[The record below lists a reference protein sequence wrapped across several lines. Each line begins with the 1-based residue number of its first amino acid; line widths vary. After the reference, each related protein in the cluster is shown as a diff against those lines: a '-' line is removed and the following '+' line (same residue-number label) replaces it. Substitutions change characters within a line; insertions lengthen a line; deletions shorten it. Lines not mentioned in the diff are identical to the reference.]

1 MAKIL
6 ITESIHA
13 VGPELM
19 RAAGH
24 QLVFADRDQEVIRRE
39 IVDADA
45 VIVRIVELP
54 RTLLET
60 AKQLKI
66 VSKHGVGAFSELYD
80 GDPPHEAHG
89 AISSACSTA
98 ALLRVYYLMDKNKKE
113 EKK

>member
-19 RAAGH
+19 QAAGH

-54 RTLLET
+54 RALLET

-66 VSKHGVGAFSELYD
+66 ARRRALRSPLRRT
-80 GDPPHEAHG
+80 PT
-89 AISSACSTA
+89 ACRWQSTP
-98 ALLRVYYLMDKNKKE
+98 LPC
-113 EKK
+113 